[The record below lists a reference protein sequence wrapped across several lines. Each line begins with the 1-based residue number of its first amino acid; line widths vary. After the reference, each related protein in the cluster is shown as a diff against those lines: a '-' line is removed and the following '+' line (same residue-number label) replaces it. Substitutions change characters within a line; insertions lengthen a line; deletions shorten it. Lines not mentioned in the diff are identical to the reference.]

1 MLRLVVGGA
10 EAGGRWCSGWWWVVL
25 RLVVGGAQAAV
36 GGAQAAVGEVQA
48 GGRELSRCAVHF
60 VLDVQ
65 TECLLSVISVLVK
78 EYSGAIYLEKASIA
92 LG

>member
-1 MLRLVVGGA
+1 MLRLVVG
-10 EAGGRWCSGWWWVVL
+10 VL
-25 RLVVGGAQAAV
+25 RLVVGVLRLVV

-60 VLDVQ
+60 VSDVQ
-65 TECLLSVISVLVK
+65 TECLLSVISVLGK
-78 EYSGAIYLEKASIA
+78 EYRGAIYLYKASIA